1 MEIITRNALPQDAA
15 SIAPLLI
22 HAWPVDAF
30 LAMGEGLT
38 LEDLKAIVTGLVASE
53 DNLYSYRNTIVA
65 EAIDGLQKRVVG
77 AMNGYDGALYETLR
91 KPVEET
97 ISAFFGRRG
106 VVCEDFPTWCPETGP
121 GEFYLDSVGVDA
133 QCRSMGIGSLLFKAM
148 LERAAS
154 EGHKVAGLIVDE
166 DKPAAERLYLRLGFE
181 FAGNKNFCG
190 HLMKHLQKS
199 L

>member
-15 SIAPLLI
+15 SVAPLLI
-22 HAWPVDAF
+22 HAWPADAF

-53 DNLYSYRNTIVA
+53 DNLYSYGNTIVA
-65 EAIDGLQKRVVG
+65 EAVDGFQKTVVG
-77 AMNGYDGALYETLR
+77 AMTGYDGALYETLR
-91 KPVEET
+91 KPVETT
-97 ISAFFGRRG
+97 ISAFFEKSGIVSDG
-106 VVCEDFPTWCPETGP
+106 FPSWCPETGP
-121 GEFYLDSVGVDA
+121 GEFYLDSVGVDSRF
-133 QCRSMGIGSLLFKAM
+133 RSMGIGTLLFKAM
-148 LERAAS
+148 LERAAG

-166 DKPAAERLYLRLGFE
+166 DKPAAERLYLKLGFE

-190 HLMKHLQKS
+190 HLMKHLQKW

>member
-22 HAWPVDAF
+22 NAWPVDAF

-38 LEDLKAIVTGLVASE
+38 VDDLMDIVTGLVASE

-65 EAIDGLQKRVVG
+65 ESVDGPHKTVVG
-77 AMNGYDGALYETLR
+77 AMTGYDGALYESLR

-97 ISAFFGRRG
+97 ISVFFEKRG
-106 VVCEDFPTWCPETGP
+106 IVSKGFPSWCPETGP

-148 LERAAS
+148 LDRAAS

-190 HLMKHLQKS
+190 HLMRHLQKR